1 MTDKKKFIFSNL
13 LSLVLGIVIGAGGFG
28 IVSNI
33 KKNEKVPEQT
43 ATLPDYGG
51 AVIGE
56 AQENGIQMMKAAI
69 PVEEYA
75 TYGVSEQ
82 AEKAYTITATV
93 KPDDATNKKVNWSLA
108 FANAESTWAK
118 GKNLSDY
125 VTVSASGTT
134 NSTAVL
140 TCKKAFGEQI
150 LLTATAEDDSTK
162 SAVCTVDYAQKV
174 IGATLSLGDI
184 QCEENVYNPL
194 PFLSKVNTRA
204 DYRKPVLT
212 LQYSSVY
219 TLEDSFS
226 TTYETD
232 YIKTS
237 NTPAFKSSNF
247 AKKFAYY
254 LECNSSANLT
264 FDLYLFNECEM
275 FARDANIYPVG
286 SPSTMWNASIGKDYI
301 DEKILAINDELD
313 EYAADDDYSFPI
325 SVKATIEGE
334 YSSYTYSTKLYF
346 VSDSVY
352 TEITDL
358 TLDKNNVVFY

>member
-33 KKNEKVPEQT
+33 NKNEKVPEQT

-56 AQENGIQMMKAAI
+56 AQENGIQMMKTAI

-75 TYGVSEQ
+75 AYGVSEQ

-125 VTVSASGTT
+125 VTVTASGTT

-140 TCKKAFGEQI
+140 TCKQAFGEQI
-150 LLTATAEDDSTK
+150 LLTATSDDDSTK

-174 IGATLSLGDI
+174 TNASLSFGSLTLENNGTLS
-184 QCEENVYNPL
+184 P
-194 PFLSKVNTRA
+194 
-204 DYRKPVLT
+204 
-212 LQYSSVY
+212 
-219 TLEDSFS
+219 
-226 TTYETD
+226 
-232 YIKTS
+232 
-237 NTPAFKSSNF
+237 KS
-247 AKKFAYY
+247 
-254 LECNSSANLT
+254 
-264 FDLYLFNECEM
+264 
-275 FARDANIYPVG
+275 R
-286 SPSTMWNASIGKDYI
+286 
-301 DEKILAINDELD
+301 
-313 EYAADDDYSFPI
+313 
-325 SVKATIEGE
+325 
-334 YSSYTYSTKLYF
+334 
-346 VSDSVY
+346 
-352 TEITDL
+352 
-358 TLDKNNVVFY
+358 

>member
-33 KKNEKVPEQT
+33 NKNEKVPEQT

-75 TYGVSEQ
+75 TYGVSER

-150 LLTATAEDDSTK
+150 LLTATSDGDSTK

-174 IGATLSLGDI
+174 TNASLSFGSLTLENNGTLSPKFQI
-184 QCEENVYNPL
+184 A
-194 PFLSKVNTRA
+194 A
-204 DYRKPVLT
+204 DTTGSGGKAAWNYT
-212 LQYSSVY
+212 SDVY
-219 TLEDSFS
+219 TIADTFTVSYDID
-226 TTYETD
+226 YEV
-232 YIKTS
+232 ISK
-237 NTPAFKSSNF
+237 AGAMK
-247 AKKFAYY
+247 
-254 LECNSSANLT
+254 
-264 FDLYLFNECEM
+264 
-275 FARDANIYPVG
+275 G
-286 SPSTMWNASIGKDYI
+286 
-301 DEKILAINDELD
+301 
-313 EYAADDDYSFPI
+313 DYSFKEIAALSEAIKNNEDVFFDLSFFALIGTQVKIAGLAMPI
-325 SVKATIEGE
+325 TIGNNATSLSDTSLMEDFLKDHNQGDGDITITATITGK
-334 YSSYTYSTKLYF
+334 YSSFTYTGTIAFDDYVNGTSIE
-346 VSDSVY
+346 SVN
-352 TEITDL
+352 
-358 TLDKNNVVFY
+358 LDKDNIIIS